1 MKNKAK
7 IEKEK
12 ENKRII
18 TVLVAL
24 CTLLI
29 SLVLYISYFQIFK
42 AEAIKQNSHNK
53 RLWINE
59 ENVLRGSILDRNGKV
74 LSYSEK
80 KDDKNI
86 RYYPY
91 GRLYSH
97 VIGYSYRQYGKAGLE
112 KEYNNELLDIDEN
125 NAINEIKNLV
135 LPKSIGNDL
144 KLTIDHNMQE
154 KSRNLLKGK
163 KGSIVT
169 MNPQTGEIYSMVSLP
184 DFDSSNLDAEWKGII
199 ESEDSPLLN
208 RAIQGLYA
216 PGSIF
221 KVITAVGILETYGI
235 DQNYLC
241 NGKAIIDGQTINDYG
256 KHSHG
261 EIGLNGAIANSCNP
275 YFAEKSLLLGKEKLG
290 EVSEKFMINKEIP
303 FDLDVKKSQ
312 FDYKGSMDKNKL
324 AASSIGQGDVLVTPL
339 NMAMMASAIANN
351 GDMVKPILVKEVI
364 NKKGK
369 VLTSNTT
376 ETLSYTTN
384 NSISEQ
390 MKEMMREVVSSGTGK
405 NASIKNVKVA
415 GKTGTAENAS
425 GKDHSWFVG
434 FAPYD
439 DPKLA
444 VAVVLEAE
452 GTTGGKGAAPISRDL
467 IIYGLNN
474 INFEEEIV
482 ND

>member
-7 IEKEK
+7 IEK

-29 SLVLYISYFQIFK
+29 SLVLYISYFQVFK
-42 AEAIKQNSHNK
+42 AEAIKQNSNNK
-53 RLWINE
+53 RLWMNE

-144 KLTIDHNMQE
+144 RLTIDHNMQE
-154 KSRNLLKGK
+154 KSRSLLKGK
-163 KGSIVT
+163 KGSVIT
-169 MNPQTGEIYSMVSLP
+169 MNPKTGEVYSMVSLP
-184 DFDSSNLDAEWKGII
+184 DFDAANLDEEWKGII

-208 RAIQGLYA
+208 RSIQGLYP

-221 KVITAVGILETYGI
+221 KIITAVGILETYGL
-235 DQNYLC
+235 DQNYVC
-241 NGKAIIDGQTINDYG
+241 TGKTIINGQTINDYG
-256 KHSHG
+256 KHAHG
-261 EIGLNGAIANSCNP
+261 KIDLKGAIINSCNP

-290 EVSEKFMINKEIP
+290 EISGKFMINKEIP
-303 FDLDVKKSQ
+303 FDLNVKKSK
-312 FDYKGSMDKNKL
+312 FDYKSPMEENKL
-324 AASSIGQGDVLVTPL
+324 ALSSIGQGDVLVTPL
-339 NMAMMASAIANN
+339 NMAMMVSAIANN
-351 GDMVKPILVKEVI
+351 GDMVKPMLVKEVI

-369 VLTSNTT
+369 VLTSNTS
-376 ETLSYTTN
+376 ETLSYATN
-384 NSISEQ
+384 DMMAEQ
-390 MKEMMREVVSSGTGK
+390 MKEMMRGVVSSGTGK
-405 NASIKNVKVA
+405 NASIKNVKVS
-415 GKTGTAENAS
+415 GKTGTAQNAS

-439 DPKLA
+439 NPKLA
-444 VAVVLEAE
+444 VVVVLEAE
-452 GTTGGKGAAPISRDL
+452 GTTGGKGAAPIARDL

>member
-53 RLWINE
+53 RLWMNE

-452 GTTGGKGAAPISRDL
+452 GTTGGKGAAPIARDL